1 LVLFGVGCSSDSPT
15 HVSGGGAPTGGSAG
29 APNNGDL
36 QFSLHFETSP
46 QSLVARASTTLQV
59 QVEPA
64 GFYQV
69 RFDLP
74 SSGGDP
80 LDAVLDRSETSTDAT
95 GLASVG
101 LTAPSSTSS
110 FEVRA
115 SVLGKST
122 SLRIDVTDGGIA
134 TLRVEPSY
142 QPGYPSAL
150 RNITTWIATAHIG
163 QSCADVPGIPF
174 ADGKLKA
181 PPAAKSEAPL
191 FAEVPAGVRL
201 AVALRSGHYVGGCTS
216 VETLV
221 PGPPERPE
229 VVKVVVLNR
238 PIDLTASSLAFSLDV
253 PAPEQT
259 WSTMLTQAA
268 DRVLTAISKT
278 DDVDALLD
286 AMRDA
291 SGTAVQAFSTARD
304 SEGWDAALRGR
315 WGQRSASALRDIVG
329 GWLTAGGQTF
339 ATAPHTFT
347 GLLTPLAESEGA
359 DAKSTATLAL
369 RTVAGLDAK
378 TAGFIADGVV
388 SWSASADDNVV
399 LGTNLYFV
407 RSQLAEAIAESALL
421 GEDASADGAPERL
434 SEALDCEGIAGALAA
449 LGTDAVEAYAG
460 CDATCLEDACQSAL
474 GALWRR
480 GGNVDGADFSRLSL
494 TATGRAYVGDAAEL
508 TGLTGTWIG
517 ELTDEEGAPPTGGGL
532 TAAMPTE
539 AR

>member
-1 LVLFGVGCSSDSPT
+1 LVLSGVGCSSESPAQL
-15 HVSGGGAPTGGSAG
+15 SGDGAPAGGSGG
-29 APNNGDL
+29 APNNGGL
-36 QFSLHFETSP
+36 EFSLHFETSP

-59 QVEPA
+59 RVEPA

-115 SVLGKST
+115 SVLSKST
-122 SLRIDVTDGGIA
+122 SLSVEVTDGGVA

-150 RNITTWIATAHIG
+150 RNITTWIATAHVG

-174 ADGKLKA
+174 TDGKLKA

-238 PIDLTASSLAFSLDV
+238 PIDLTASSLGFSLDV
-253 PAPEQT
+253 PTPEQA
-259 WSTMLTQAA
+259 WSTMLTEAGE
-268 DRVLTAISKT
+268 RVLTAISKT
-278 DDVDALLD
+278 DDVDTLLD

-291 SGTAVQAFSTARD
+291 SDTAVQAFSTARD
-304 SEGWDAALRGR
+304 TEGWDTALRSR
-315 WGQRSASALRDIVG
+315 WGQRSASAVREVVG
-329 GWLTAGGQTF
+329 GWLAAGRQSFG
-339 ATAPHTFT
+339 AAPHTFT
-347 GLLTPLAESEGA
+347 GMLTPLAKSEGA
-359 DAKSTATLAL
+359 DAKSRATLAL

-388 SWSASADDNVV
+388 SWSASSDDNVV

-407 RSQLAEAIAESALL
+407 RSRLAEAMAENALL
-421 GEDASADGAPERL
+421 GDDATAGGAPERL
-434 SEALDCEGIAGALAA
+434 SETLDCEGIGTALAG
-449 LGTDAVEAYAG
+449 LGTDAVEAYTG
-460 CDATCLEDACQSAL
+460 CDAACLEDTCRSAL
-474 GALWRR
+474 GALWQR
-480 GGNVDGADFSRLSL
+480 GGNVDGAEFSRLSL

-517 ELTDEEGAPPTGGGL
+517 ELTDEANAPATGGGL
-532 TAAMPTE
+532 TAATPTE
-539 AR
+539 TP